1 MGLFGGNSR
10 ELDEARARITQLENE
25 STLLRNQLSDSESR
39 RQTLQTQVDGNTR
52 NSGAWDLLLK
62 NLETFGSSL
71 QASQQTLALLAGDL
85 RGTKDEAIVAAN
97 TSAESSE
104 LMQRIS
110 TDLGSL
116 AADSHGTMEKVVGLN
131 ESANK
136 IGSILSL
143 IKEIADQ
150 TNLLAL
156 NAAIEAARAGEAGR
170 GFAVVADEV
179 RKLAE
184 RTSKATN
191 DISALVQAISQ
202 ETTSAHSAMEKLAAK
217 SSGFGADGN
226 EASQRIGGIIDAS
239 RKMERDIAISALR
252 SFTELAKMDHLVYK
266 FEIYK
271 VFFGYSPKSASDF
284 ADHTAC
290 RLGKWYYEGDGK
302 ACFSRLDGYA
312 AMENPHLAVHKH
324 GREAVQRFRNGDFAG
339 GTDCITLM
347 ESASLEVLSCLERM
361 AQHGVNN
368 PDILCAPH

>member
-10 ELDEARARITQLENE
+10 ELDEARQRITQLENDN
-25 STLLRNQLSDSESR
+25 TALRGQLSESENR
-39 RQTLQTQVDGNTR
+39 RQSPESQLDKGNR
-52 NSGAWDLLLK
+52 QSAGWDVLLK
-62 NLETFGSSL
+62 NLESFGSSL

-85 RGTKDEAIVAAN
+85 RGTKDEAISAAS
-97 TSAESSE
+97 TSAASSE
-104 LMQRIS
+104 LMQRIGA
-110 TDLGSL
+110 DLGSL
-116 AADSHGTMEKVVGLN
+116 ADDSRGTMEKVEGLN
-131 ESANK
+131 DSANK

-217 SSGFGADGN
+217 SAGFGADGN
-226 EASQRIGGIIDAS
+226 EASQRISGIIDTS
-239 RKMERDIAISALR
+239 RKIEKDVAISALR
-252 SFTELAKMDHLVYK
+252 SFAELAKMDHLVFK

-271 VFFGYSPKSASDF
+271 VFFGSSPKTAADF

-290 RLGKWYYEGDGK
+290 RLGKWYYEGEGK
-302 ACFSRLDGYA
+302 ACFSRLDGYS
-312 AMENPHLAVHKH
+312 AMEAPHLAVHKH
-324 GREAVQRFRNGDFAG
+324 GREAVQRFRNGDFSG
-339 GTDCITLM
+339 GTDSVGLM
-347 ESASLEVLSCLERM
+347 ESASLEVLACLERM

-368 PDILCAPH
+368 PDVLCAH

>member
-1 MGLFGGNSR
+1 
-10 ELDEARARITQLENE
+10 
-25 STLLRNQLSDSESR
+25 LRGQLSESENR
-39 RQTLQTQVDGNTR
+39 RQSLESQLDKGNR
-52 NSGAWDLLLK
+52 QSAGWDVLLK
-62 NLETFGSSL
+62 NLESFGSSL

-85 RGTKDEAIVAAN
+85 RGTKDEAISAAS
-97 TSAESSE
+97 TSAASSE
-104 LMQRIS
+104 LMQRIGA
-110 TDLGSL
+110 DLGSL
-116 AADSHGTMEKVVGLN
+116 ADDSRGTMEKVEGLN
-131 ESANK
+131 DSANK

-217 SSGFGADGN
+217 SAGFGADGN
-226 EASQRIGGIIDAS
+226 EASQRISGIIDTS
-239 RKMERDIAISALR
+239 RKIEKDVAISALR
-252 SFTELAKMDHLVYK
+252 SFAELAKMDHLVFK

-271 VFFGYSPKSASDF
+271 VFFGSSPKTAADF

-290 RLGKWYYEGDGK
+290 RLGKWYYEGEGK
-302 ACFSRLDGYA
+302 ACFSRLDGYS
-312 AMENPHLAVHKH
+312 AMEAPHLAVHKH
-324 GREAVQRFRNGDFAG
+324 GREAVQRFRNGDFSG
-339 GTDCITLM
+339 GTDSVGLM
-347 ESASLEVLSCLERM
+347 ESASLEVLACLERM

-368 PDILCAPH
+368 PDVLCAH

>member
-10 ELDEARARITQLENE
+10 ELEEARQRISQLEGE
-25 STLLRNQLSDSESR
+25 INQLRGQVSDSENR
-39 RQTLQTQVDGNTR
+39 RQALQSQLDGNVR
-52 NSGAWDLLLK
+52 NSAAWELLLK
-62 NLETFGSSL
+62 NLESFGSSL
-71 QASQQTLALLAGDL
+71 QASQQTLSTLANDL
-85 RGTKDEAIVAAN
+85 RGTKGEAISAAE
-97 TSAESSE
+97 TSAASSD
-104 LMQRIS
+104 LMQRIGV
-110 TDLGSL
+110 DLGSL
-116 AADSHGTMEKVVGLN
+116 AEDSRGTMEKVEGLN
-131 ESANK
+131 DSANK

-191 DISALVQAISQ
+191 DISSLVQAISQ
-202 ETTSAHSAMEKLAAK
+202 ETGSAHASMEQLAAK
-217 SSGFGADGN
+217 SAGFGADGN
-226 EASQRIGGIIDAS
+226 EATQRIAGIIEVS
-239 RKMERDIAISALR
+239 RKIEVDVAVAALR
-252 SFTELAKMDHLVYK
+252 SFTELAKMDHLVFK

-271 VFFGYSPKSASDF
+271 VFFGFSPKGASDF

-302 ACFSRLDGYA
+302 QCFSRLDGYT
-312 AMENPHLAVHKH
+312 AMESPHLAVHKH
-324 GREAVQRFRNGDFAG
+324 GREAVQRFRGGDFAG
-339 GTDCITLM
+339 GIDCVTLM
-347 ESASLEVLSCLERM
+347 ESSSMEVLACLERM

-368 PDILCAPH
+368 PAILCGH

>member
-10 ELDEARARITQLENE
+10 ELDEARQRITQLENDN
-25 STLLRNQLSDSESR
+25 TALRGQLSESENR
-39 RQTLQTQVDGNTR
+39 RQSLESQLDKGNR
-52 NSGAWDLLLK
+52 QSAGWDVLLK
-62 NLETFGSSL
+62 NLESFGSSL

-85 RGTKDEAIVAAN
+85 RGTKDEAIPAAS
-97 TSAESSE
+97 TSAASSE
-104 LMQRIS
+104 LMQRIGA
-110 TDLGSL
+110 DLGSL
-116 AADSHGTMEKVVGLN
+116 ADDSRGTMEKVEGLN
-131 ESANK
+131 DSANK

-217 SSGFGADGN
+217 SAGFGADGN
-226 EASQRIGGIIDAS
+226 EASQRISGIIDTS
-239 RKMERDIAISALR
+239 RKIEKDVAISALR
-252 SFTELAKMDHLVYK
+252 SFAELAKMDHLVFK

-271 VFFGYSPKSASDF
+271 VFFGSSPKTAADF

-290 RLGKWYYEGDGK
+290 RLGKWYYEGEGK
-302 ACFSRLDGYA
+302 ACFSRLDGYS
-312 AMENPHLAVHKH
+312 AMEAPHLAVHKH
-324 GREAVQRFRNGDFAG
+324 GREAVQRFRNGDFSG
-339 GTDCITLM
+339 GADSVGLM
-347 ESASLEVLSCLERM
+347 ESASLEVLACLERM

-368 PDILCAPH
+368 PDVLCAH

>member
-10 ELDEARARITQLENE
+10 ELDEARQRITQLENDN
-25 STLLRNQLSDSESR
+25 TALRGQLSESENR
-39 RQTLQTQVDGNTR
+39 RQSLESQLDKGNR
-52 NSGAWDLLLK
+52 QSAGWDVLLK
-62 NLETFGSSL
+62 NLESFGSSL

-85 RGTKDEAIVAAN
+85 RGTKDEAISAAS
-97 TSAESSE
+97 TSAASSE
-104 LMQRIS
+104 LMQRIGA
-110 TDLGSL
+110 DLGSL
-116 AADSHGTMEKVVGLN
+116 ADDSRGTMEKVEGLN
-131 ESANK
+131 DSANK

-217 SSGFGADGN
+217 SAGFGADGN
-226 EASQRIGGIIDAS
+226 EASQRISGIIDTS
-239 RKMERDIAISALR
+239 RKIEKDVAISALR
-252 SFTELAKMDHLVYK
+252 SFAELAKMDHLVFK

-271 VFFGYSPKSASDF
+271 VFFGSSPKTAADF

-290 RLGKWYYEGDGK
+290 RLGKWYYEGEGK
-302 ACFSRLDGYA
+302 ACFSRLDGYS
-312 AMENPHLAVHKH
+312 AMEAPHLAVHKH
-324 GREAVQRFRNGDFAG
+324 GREAVQRFRNGDFSG
-339 GTDCITLM
+339 GTDSVGLM
-347 ESASLEVLSCLERM
+347 ESASLEVLACLERM

-368 PDILCAPH
+368 TVVLCAH

>member
-10 ELDEARARITQLENE
+10 ELDEARQRITQLENDN
-25 STLLRNQLSDSESR
+25 TALRGQLSESENR
-39 RQTLQTQVDGNTR
+39 RQSLESQLDKGNR
-52 NSGAWDLLLK
+52 QSAGWDVLLK
-62 NLETFGSSL
+62 NLESFGSSL

-85 RGTKDEAIVAAN
+85 RGTKDEAISAAS
-97 TSAESSE
+97 TSAASSE
-104 LMQRIS
+104 LMQRIGA
-110 TDLGSL
+110 DLGSL
-116 AADSHGTMEKVVGLN
+116 ADDSRGTMEKVEGLN
-131 ESANK
+131 DSANK

-217 SSGFGADGN
+217 SAGFGADGN
-226 EASQRIGGIIDAS
+226 EASQRISGIIDTS
-239 RKMERDIAISALR
+239 RKIEKDVAISALR
-252 SFTELAKMDHLVYK
+252 SFAELAKMDHLVFK

-271 VFFGYSPKSASDF
+271 VFFGSSPKTAADF

-290 RLGKWYYEGDGK
+290 RLGKWYYEGEGK
-302 ACFSRLDGYA
+302 ACFSRLDGYS
-312 AMENPHLAVHKH
+312 AMEAPHLAVHKH
-324 GREAVQRFRNGDFAG
+324 GREAVQRFRNGDFSG
-339 GTDCITLM
+339 GADSVGLM
-347 ESASLEVLSCLERM
+347 ESASLEVLACLERM

-368 PDILCAPH
+368 PDVLCAH